1 MKTKQSITIKLAG
14 FYITSMIAALLI
26 SMSAC
31 NNTAKKT
38 NEDQVKTENKV
49 KAPSIDIH
57 AATFMG
63 NVNATTQHIA
73 AGSDI
78 NAKDQYGSTPLMVAA
93 TFGKTDIAIALI
105 DGGAQLNIPSN
116 DGSTA
121 LHTAAF
127 FGRTE
132 IVKALL
138 KKGADKSIKNNY
150 GSTALESVQAPFE
163 SVKAIYDQI
172 GKDLG
177 PFGLK
182 FDYKELEKTR
192 PVIAKLL
199 ENKEEL

>member
-1 MKTKQSITIKLAG
+1 MKKTQSITIKLAG
-14 FYITSMIAALLI
+14 LYITSMLAALLI

-31 NNTAKKT
+31 NNTANKT
-38 NEDQVKTENKV
+38 NDKQVKSESKT
-49 KAPSIDIH
+49 KAPSMDIH
-57 AATFMG
+57 AAIFMG

-73 AGSDI
+73 AGTDI

-93 TFGKTDIAIALI
+93 TFGKTDVALALI
-105 DGGAQLNIPSN
+105 DGGAKLDIPSN

-138 KKGADKSIKNNY
+138 KKGADKTIQNNY
-150 GSTALESVQAPFE
+150 GATALQSVQTPFD

-192 PVIAKLL
+192 PVIAKIL
-199 ENKEEL
+199 EEK